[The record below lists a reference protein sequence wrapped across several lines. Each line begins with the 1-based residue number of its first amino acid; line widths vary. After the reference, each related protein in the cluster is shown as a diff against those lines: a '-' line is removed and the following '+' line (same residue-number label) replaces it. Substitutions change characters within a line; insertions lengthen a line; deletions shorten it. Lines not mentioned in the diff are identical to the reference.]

1 MFKDLNVT
9 NYLNIT
15 RNIGIAAHID
25 AGKTTTTERILY
37 YTGVVHKI
45 GEVHDGA
52 ASMDWMEQ
60 ERERGITIT
69 AAATTAKWK
78 HQFYPDLPE
87 FTVNIIDTPGHV
99 DFTIEVERSMRVL
112 DGAVAVFD
120 SSQGVEP
127 QSETVWRQ
135 ADRYRVPRIAFSN
148 KMDKTGADFNLVI
161 SDIKERLGAKP
172 APIQLPIGAED
183 NFKGIIDLV
192 RMRAFFFRN
201 DLGTDIEEMEIPADW
216 LERAKTARHELVE
229 VAADADEDVMMKYL
243 EGEEVSEMELKNA
256 LRKGTISMTMFP
268 VLCGSA
274 LKNKGVQL
282 MLDAVID
289 YLPSPLDVPPI
300 KGLDEAGNELELPS
314 DPKGQL
320 AGLAFK
326 IMTDPYVGRL
336 TFVRVYSGTLASGS
350 YVYNTTKGKKE
361 RVGRVLKMH
370 ANHREEVSEL
380 RAGDIGAV
388 VGVKDAGTGDTLVG
402 DNDQIVV
409 LESIEIPDPVISLS
423 VEPKTKADQDRMGI
437 GLQKL
442 AEEDPTFRVSTD
454 AESGQT
460 IIQGMGELHLEIL
473 VDRLRR
479 EFKVESN
486 VGAPQV
492 AYRETITR
500 KVDVEGKF
508 VRQSGGRGQFGHVKI
523 TAEPLERGGGFVF
536 ENAVVGGEVP
546 KEFVGPA
553 QKGMEESLT
562 SGPLIGFP
570 VVDLKVRMTGGSY
583 HDVDSSEMA
592 FKIAGSMAIKEAVQK
607 GAPAILEPIM
617 RVEVLVPEDYMGS
630 IIGDLNGR
638 RGQIQGMEDR
648 GNAKLVKAH
657 VPLSE
662 MFGYATDMRSMT
674 QGRASY
680 SMFFDHYSEVP
691 RNIMDTL
698 IKNAK

>member
-1 MFKDLNVT
+1 MFENLDIK
-9 NYLNIT
+9 NYLNVT

-37 YTGVVHKI
+37 YTGVVHTI

-52 ASMDWMEQ
+52 ATTDWMDQ

-69 AAATTAKWK
+69 AAAITAKWK
-78 HQFYPDLPE
+78 HQFYDHLPE

-148 KMDKTGADFNLVI
+148 KMDKTGADFNLVVN
-161 SDIKERLGAKP
+161 DIKERLGAKP
-172 APIQLPIGAED
+172 APVQLPIGAEND
-183 NFKGIIDLV
+183 FAGIIDLV
-192 RMRAFFFRN
+192 RMKAFFFQN
-201 DLGTDIEEMEIPADW
+201 DLGTNILETEIPADW
-216 LERAKTARHELVE
+216 LERAKAARHELIE
-229 VAADADEDVMMKYL
+229 VAADADDIVMEKYL
-243 EGEEVSEMELKNA
+243 EGADVSESELKMA
-256 LRKGTISMTMFP
+256 LRKGTIAMTLFP

-289 YLPSPLDVPPI
+289 YLPSPLDVPSI
-300 KGLDEAGNELELPS
+300 MGKDENGEEVERKS
-314 DPKGQL
+314 DPSGPL

-336 TFVRVYSGTLASGS
+336 TFVRVYSGTLTSGS

-361 RVGRVLKMH
+361 RVGRVLKMK
-370 ANHREEVSEL
+370 ANSREEINEL

-388 VGVKDAGTGDTLVG
+388 VGVRDAGTGDTLIG
-402 DNDQIVV
+402 DGDPIVV

-423 VEPKTKADQDRMGI
+423 VEPKTKADQDRMGV
-437 GLQKL
+437 GLSKL
-442 AEEDPTFRVSTD
+442 AEEDPTFRVQTD
-454 AESGQT
+454 QESGQT
-460 IIQGMGELHLEIL
+460 IISGMGELHLEIL

-492 AYRETITR
+492 AYRETITK

-592 FKIAGSMAIKEAVQK
+592 FKIAGSMAIKEAIQK
-607 GAPAILEPIM
+607 GSPAILEPIM
-617 RVEVLVPEDYMGS
+617 RVEVVVPVDFMGS
-630 IIGDLNGR
+630 IVGDLNGR
-638 RGQIQGMEDR
+638 RGQIQGMDDR
-648 GNAKLVKAH
+648 GNAKIIKAH

-680 SMFFDHYSEVP
+680 SMYFDHYSEVP
-691 RNIMDTL
+691 RSIMETL
-698 IKNAK
+698 IKNHK